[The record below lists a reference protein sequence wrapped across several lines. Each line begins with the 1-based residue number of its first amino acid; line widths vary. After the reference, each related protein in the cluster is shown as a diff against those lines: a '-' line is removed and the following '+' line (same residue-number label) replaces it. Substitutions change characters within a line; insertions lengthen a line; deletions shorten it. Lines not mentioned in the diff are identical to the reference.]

1 MGKHA
6 ENGSDILKTVCFE
19 VLRYNPEKDASPRLQ
34 QYSVPVTKG
43 MTVLD
48 GLTWIKEHEDHTLSW
63 RSSCR
68 MGICGSCGMFINGL
82 PRLACNNQIVHLHSD
97 RVVVKPLPNYEI
109 IRDLVPDL
117 ESLFSKHRSVK
128 PWLIR
133 KELAEQNHPTGEYFQ
148 SEEELVNYIQ
158 FAYCI
163 KCGLCLSACPTVAT
177 SDKYVGPQALTQGWR
192 YTLDSRDEGAQER
205 AKELYSGHGVYRCH
219 FAGACSQVCPKGV
232 DPALAIQ
239 LAKKEAFL
247 RGFGIRKQRKAAT
260 VMPPATDWTPNSD
273 IPKAPEPTITVENGR
288 LEEIKDAAY
297 ILKPATISVNR

>member
-1 MGKHA
+1 MQDSA
-6 ENGSDILKTVCFE
+6 VIKTVRFE
-19 VLRYNPEKDASPRLQ
+19 VLRYNPGKDAEPRLQ
-34 QYSVPVTKG
+34 QYVVPVTKG

-97 RVVVKPLPNYEI
+97 VVVVKPLPNFDI

-117 ESLFSKHRSVK
+117 ESLFAKHRSVK
-128 PWLIR
+128 PYLIR
-133 KELAEQNHPTGEYFQ
+133 KDLEEQNLPTGEYFQ
-148 SEEELVNYIQ
+148 SEQELLNYIQ

-163 KCGLCLSACPTVAT
+163 KCGLCMSACPTVAT
-177 SDKYVGPQALTQGWR
+177 SKDYVGPQALTQAWR
-192 YTLDSRDEGAQER
+192 YTTDTRDEGVKER
-205 AKELYSGHGVYRCH
+205 TEKLYSPHGVYRCH

-239 LAKKEAFL
+239 LAKKDAFL
-247 RGFGIRKQRKAAT
+247 KTFGFRKHRRGTPVA
-260 VMPPATDWTPNSD
+260 PPVENWVAKKNV
-273 IPKAPEPTITVENGR
+273 PKAPAPTVTQEW
-288 LEEIKDAAY
+288 L
-297 ILKPATISVNR
+297 LNRQVP

>member
-1 MGKHA
+1 MS
-6 ENGSDILKTVCFE
+6 GSAVQDSAVIKTVRFE
-19 VLRYNPEKDASPRLQ
+19 VLRYNPGKDAEPRLQ
-34 QYSVPVTKG
+34 QYVVPVTKG

-97 RVVVKPLPNYEI
+97 VVVVKPLPNFDI

-117 ESLFSKHRSVK
+117 ESLFAKHRSVK
-128 PWLIR
+128 PYLIR
-133 KELAEQNHPTGEYFQ
+133 KDLEEQNLPTGEYFQ
-148 SEEELVNYIQ
+148 SEQELLNYIQ

-163 KCGLCLSACPTVAT
+163 KCGLCMSACPTVAT
-177 SDKYVGPQALTQGWR
+177 SKDYVGPQALTQAWR
-192 YTLDSRDEGAQER
+192 YTTDTRDEGVKER
-205 AKELYSGHGVYRCH
+205 TEKLYSPHGVYRCH

-239 LAKKEAFL
+239 LAKKDAFL
-247 RGFGIRKQRKAAT
+247 KTFGFRKHRRGTPVA
-260 VMPPATDWTPNSD
+260 PPVENWVAKKNV
-273 IPKAPEPTITVENGR
+273 PKAPAPTVTQDW
-288 LEEIKDAAY
+288 L
-297 ILKPATISVNR
+297 LNRQVP

>member
-1 MGKHA
+1 MSH
-6 ENGSDILKTVCFE
+6 SDAQEGTVLKSVIFE
-19 VLRYNPEKDASPRLQ
+19 VLRYNPATGKSPYMQ
-34 QYSVPVTKG
+34 AFTVPVTKG

-48 GLTWIKEHEDHTLSW
+48 GLTWIKEHEDPSLSW

-97 RVVVKPLPNYEI
+97 KVIVKPLPNYEM

-117 ESLFSKHRSVK
+117 EKLFGKHRSVK
-128 PWLIR
+128 PYLIR
-133 KELAEQNHPTGEYFQ
+133 QDLKEQNLPTGEYFQ
-148 SEEELVNYIQ
+148 SSEELLNYIQ

-177 SDKYVGPQALTQGWR
+177 SEQYTGPQALTQGWR
-192 YTLDSRDEGAQER
+192 YTLDSRDGGAEER
-205 AKELYSGHGVYRCH
+205 AKELYSNHGVYRCH

-239 LAKKEAFL
+239 LAKKDAFMKS
-247 RGFGIRKQRKAAT
+247 FGLRKQRQPAPVASPVKNWKART
-260 VMPPATDWTPNSD
+260 DVPPAP
-273 IPKAPEPTITVENGR
+273 APTI
-288 LEEIKDAAY
+288 K
-297 ILKPATISVNR
+297 